1 MPRLLHLADL
11 HLGWSPRGLPAERAR
26 ERRARRDA
34 LLAQAVDV
42 ALDQAV
48 DAVVLAGDLFER
60 HRPDPATVAA
70 ALGPL
75 RRLTDAGV
83 ALVTVPG
90 NHDELSYA
98 NSVYRTEADRW
109 PGLLVTRPT
118 FGPVATLRWGGE
130 DVHVAGLAY
139 VGGVTPAGA
148 PLDRFPRTDAP
159 GLHVAVLHGTLV
171 RPGARGA
178 FAEERSLPIDAVA
191 LAAAG
196 FDYVALGHLHVPSV
210 HPGARG
216 PAVYPGCVGGKGFDD
231 LGARRW
237 TVVDLDAD
245 GARVRSLDA
254 DVQPLAEVAVD
265 VGAFEDAAALRAHV
279 VALAD
284 ADALVRVRLTGAVAF
299 DLDAEAL
306 HAHAA
311 DRFFHLEVEDATTH
325 VAPELLDAWAA
336 RPTVTGAFVR
346 RLRDRLNA
354 AEDEDERTRIARALR
369 YGVHAL
375 EGDR

>member
-11 HLGWSPRGLPAERAR
+11 HLGWSPRGFPDDRAR
-26 ERRARRDA
+26 QRRERRDA
-34 LLAQAVDV
+34 LLRQAVDV
-42 ALDQAV
+42 ALSEAV
-48 DAVVLAGDLFER
+48 DAVVIAGDLFER
-60 HRPDPATVAA
+60 HRPDPATLAA
-70 ALGPL
+70 ALAQL
-75 RRLTDAGV
+75 RRLTEAGV

-109 PGLLVTRPT
+109 PGVLVTRPT
-118 FGPVATLRWGGE
+118 FGPVATLRLGGH
-130 DVHVAGLAY
+130 DVHVAALAY

-148 PLDRFPRTDAP
+148 PLDRFPHGDAP

-178 FAEERSLPIDAVA
+178 FAGERSLPIDAVA

-210 HPGARG
+210 HAGACG
-216 PAVYPGCVGGKGFDD
+216 PAVYPGCVGGKGLDD
-231 LGARRW
+231 LGSRHW
-237 TVVDLDAD
+237 SIVDLDAD
-245 GARVRSLDA
+245 GARVDRVEA
-254 DVQPLAEVAVD
+254 VVQPLADVAVD
-265 VGAFEDAAALRAHV
+265 VGGFEDGASLRAHV
-279 VALAD
+279 RDLGDPD
-284 ADALVRVRLTGAVAF
+284 AIVRVRLTGAVAF

-306 HAHAA
+306 RAAAA
-311 DRFFHLEVEDATTH
+311 DGFFHLEVEDATTRL
-325 VAPELLDAWAA
+325 APELLDAWTA

-346 RLRDRLNA
+346 RMRDQLA
-354 AEDEDERTRIARALR
+354 ATEDDEERALIVRALR

>member
-11 HLGWSPRGLPAERAR
+11 HLGWSPRDLPEDRAR
-26 ERRARRDA
+26 LRRARRDA
-34 LLAQAVDV
+34 LLRQAVDV
-42 ALDQAV
+42 ALHEAV
-48 DAVVLAGDLFER
+48 DAVVIAGDLFER
-60 HRPDPATVAA
+60 HRPDPATLEAA
-70 ALGPL
+70 IGEL

-109 PGLLVTRPT
+109 PGVLVTRPT
-118 FGPVATLRWGGE
+118 FGPVVSLRLAGE
-130 DVHVAGLAY
+130 DVHVAALAY

-148 PLDRFPRTDAP
+148 PLDRFPRREAP
-159 GLHVAVLHGTLV
+159 GLALAVLHGTLV

-178 FAEERSLPIDAVA
+178 FAGERSLPIDAVA

-196 FDYVALGHLHVPSV
+196 FDYVALGHLHVPSA

-231 LGARRW
+231 VGARHW

-245 GARVRSLDA
+245 GARVREVPA
-254 DVQPLAEVAVD
+254 RVQPLADVAVD
-265 VGAFEDAAALRAHV
+265 VGGFEDAAALRAHV
-279 VALAD
+279 RDLGNPE
-284 ADALVRVRLTGAVAF
+284 ALVRVRLTGAIAF
-299 DLDAEAL
+299 DV
-306 HAHAA
+306 AA
-311 DRFFHLEVEDATTH
+311 DALRASAADAFFHLEVEDATTR
-325 VAPELLDAWAA
+325 VAPELLEAWAA

-346 RLRDRLNA
+346 RLRERLAA
-354 AEDEDERTRIARALR
+354 AEDENERAMIVRALR

>member
-11 HLGWSPRGLPAERAR
+11 HLGWSPRALPADRARRRR
-26 ERRARRDA
+26 ERRDG
-34 LLAQAVDV
+34 LLRQAVDV
-42 ALDQAV
+42 ALSEAV
-48 DAVVLAGDLFER
+48 DAVLIAGDLFER
-60 HRPDPATVAA
+60 HRPDPATLAA
-70 ALGPL
+70 ALAEL
-75 RRLTDAGV
+75 RRLTDAGI

-109 PGLLVTRPT
+109 PGVLVTRPT
-118 FGPVATLRWGGE
+118 FGPAATLRLDGH
-130 DVHVAGLAY
+130 DVHVAALAY

-148 PLDRFPRTDAP
+148 PQGRFPRTDAA

-178 FAEERSLPIDAVA
+178 FAGERSLPIDAVA

-196 FDYVALGHLHVPSV
+196 FDYAALGHLHVPSV

-216 PAVYPGCVGGKGFDD
+216 PAVYPGCVGGKGLDD
-231 LGARRW
+231 LGARHW
-237 TVVDLDAD
+237 TVVDLGTD
-245 GARVRSLDA
+245 GARVREVA
-254 DVQPLAEVAVD
+254 ARVQPLAEVDVD
-265 VGAFEDAAALRAHV
+265 VGRFEDAPALRAHV
-279 VALAD
+279 RDLGD
-284 ADALVRVRLTGAVAF
+284 ADAITRVRLTGAVAF
-299 DLDAEAL
+299 DLDVDGL
-306 HAHAA
+306 QAA
-311 DRFFHLEVEDATTH
+311 MADGFFHLEVEDATTR

-346 RLRDRLNA
+346 RLRERLEA
-354 AEDEDERTRIARALR
+354 TEDEDERALIVRALR

>member
-11 HLGWSPRGLPAERAR
+11 HLGWSPWGFPDDRAR
-26 ERRARRDA
+26 LRRERRDA
-34 LLAQAVDV
+34 LLPQAVDV
-42 ALDQAV
+42 ALREDV
-48 DAVVLAGDLFER
+48 DAVVVAGDLFER
-60 HRPDPATVAA
+60 HRPDPATLAA
-70 ALGPL
+70 ALAEL

-98 NSVYRTEADRW
+98 NSAYRTEADRW
-109 PGLLVTRPT
+109 PGILVTRPT
-118 FGPVATLRWGGE
+118 FGPVATLQLGGE
-130 DVHVAGLAY
+130 DVHVAALAY

-148 PLDRFPRTDAP
+148 PLDRFPRGDAP

-178 FAEERSLPIDAVA
+178 FAGERSLPIDAVA

-196 FDYVALGHLHVPSV
+196 FDYVALGHLHVASV
-210 HPGARG
+210 HPGTRG
-216 PAVYPGCVGGKGFDD
+216 PAGYPGCVGGKGLDD
-231 LGARRW
+231 PGSCHW
-237 TVVDLDAD
+237 TVVDL
-245 GARVRSLDA
+245 GAGGTRVRQVA
-254 DVQPLAEVAVD
+254 AEVQPLAVVDLD
-265 VGAFEDAAALRAHV
+265 VGGFEDAAALRTHV
-279 VALAD
+279 RDLGDPD
-284 ADALVRVRLTGAVAF
+284 AIVRVRLTGAVGF
-299 DLDAEAL
+299 DLDADAL
-306 HAHAA
+306 RAA
-311 DRFFHLEVEDATTH
+311 TAERFFHLEVEDATTR

-346 RLRDRLNA
+346 RLRDRLAA
-354 AEDEDERTRIARALR
+354 AEDEDERALIVRALR

>member
-11 HLGWSPRGLPAERAR
+11 HLGWTPRGLPEDRAR
-26 ERRARRDA
+26 VRRERRDA
-34 LLAQAVDV
+34 LLRQAVDV
-42 ALDQAV
+42 ALAEAV
-48 DAVVLAGDLFER
+48 DAVVVAGDLFER
-60 HRPDPATVAA
+60 HRPEPATLAA
-70 ALGPL
+70 TLAEL

-98 NSVYRTEADRW
+98 RSVYRTEAERW
-109 PGLLVTRPT
+109 PGVLVTRPT
-118 FGPVATLRWGGE
+118 FGPVATLRLGGH
-130 DVHVAGLAY
+130 DVHVAALAY

-148 PLDRFPRTDAP
+148 PLDRFPRREAP

-178 FAEERSLPIDAVA
+178 FAGERALPIDAVA
-191 LAAAG
+191 LAGAG

-216 PAVYPGCVGGKGFDD
+216 PAVYPGCVGGKGLDD
-231 LGARRW
+231 LGARHW
-237 TVVDLDAD
+237 TVVDLDAT
-245 GARVRSLDA
+245 GARVREVA
-254 DVQPLAEVAVD
+254 ARVQPLVDVDVD
-265 VGAFEDAAALRAHV
+265 VGRFEDAAALRAHV
-279 VALAD
+279 RDLGDPD
-284 ADALVRVRLTGAVAF
+284 AIARVRLTGAVAF
-299 DLDAEAL
+299 DLDADAL
-306 HAHAA
+306 QAEAA
-311 DRFFHLEVEDATTH
+311 DGFFHLEVVEATTR

-346 RLRDRLNA
+346 RLRARLDA
-354 AEDEDERTRIARALR
+354 AGDEEERARIVRALR